1 MMTQQ
6 DASSDVQGKPAPRVS
21 SPDRSRVDPNPK
33 RIDELIPPDHKA
45 RFVWALV
52 EDLDMTELYEEIES
66 VEGHAGRPAIDPRI
80 LVALWLYGTDEG
92 IASAHEL
99 ARRCIDCDPYK
110 WICGGVHVNYH
121 TLADFRVQHPQWLG
135 QQVVAQIAAL
145 RAEGL
150 VNLDKL
156 GQDGMRV
163 RANAG
168 NDSFKKAEKLSQLLD
183 EAEQQWDRLQDEFE
197 QTQQSSPRER
207 AAAERAAR
215 ERIER
220 IKQAQEE
227 VQQVAEQREK
237 RKKGDGETARA
248 STTDPEARRMKM
260 GDGGTRPAYNVQLD
274 TDLDSL
280 VIVGVDVVQAGSDSG
295 QMEPMVQQIEA
306 DQGPL
311 PEDGEYYVDGGFA
324 SNADL
329 ESLGQR
335 GVTVFAPVK
344 AVEKKKQKG
353 EDPYAPKRGDTPHVA
368 SWRQRMGSAEAQEKY
383 KQRSKTEFPNATCR
397 NRGLQQFLV
406 RGLAKV
412 KTVVLWYVLIHNLLR
427 MVALRAERA
436 IQAA

>member
-1 MMTQQ
+1 MTQQ
-6 DASSDVQGKPAPRVS
+6 DASSDVQEKPAPRIS
-21 SPDRSRVDPNPK
+21 SPDRSQVDPNPK

-45 RFVWALV
+45 RLVWALV
-52 EDLDMTELYEEIES
+52 EDLDMTELYEGIKS
-66 VEGHAGRPAIDPRI
+66 VAGHAGRPAIDPRI
-80 LVALWLYGTDEG
+80 LTALWLYATDEG
-92 IASAHEL
+92 LASAHEL
-99 ARRCIDCDPYK
+99 ARRTTDCDPYK

-121 TLADFRVQHPQWLG
+121 TLADFRVQHSQWLG
-135 QQVVAQIAAL
+135 QQVVANIATL

-150 VNLDKL
+150 ASLKKL

-168 NDSFKKAEKLSQLLD
+168 NDSFKKAEKLSQLLQ
-183 EAEQQWDRLQDEFE
+183 EAEEHWERLQDEFE
-197 QTQQSSPRER
+197 QSQPRSPREL
-207 AAAERAAR
+207 AAQERAAR

-220 IKQAQEE
+220 LKQAQAE
-227 VQQVAEQREK
+227 VQQLAEQREQ
-237 RKKGDGETARA
+237 RKKGDGQTARI
-248 STTDPEARRMKM
+248 SPTDPEARRMKM

-280 VIVGVDVVQAGSDSG
+280 VIMGADVVQAGSDSG
-295 QMEPMVQQIEA
+295 QIEPMVQQIEA
-306 DQGPL
+306 EQGPL
-311 PEDGEYYVDGGFA
+311 PANGEYYVDGGFP

-329 ESLGQR
+329 ESMGQR
-335 GVTVFAPVK
+335 GVTVYAPVK

-353 EDPYAPKRGDTPHVA
+353 EDPYAAKRGDTPHVG
-368 SWRQRMGSAEAQEKY
+368 SWRQRMGTAEAQEKY
-383 KQRSKTEFPNATCR
+383 KQRCKTEFPNATCR

-436 IQAA
+436 NAAT